1 REFMST
7 TQRAGF
13 ALMVGLL
20 GSCLSLPAQET
31 QGGIQG
37 TVKDASGGAVPN
49 ATIEIS
55 GPALFGTRKIQT
67 DSAGAYR
74 FWQLPPGDY
83 TSTASERGFAT
94 IKQPGI
100 HVLRKMLS
108 IMFPRAGVDHA
119 ANSAAVYRCS
129 DS

>member
-1 REFMST
+1 MST
-7 TQRAGF
+7 TQRAAF

-55 GPALFGTRKIQT
+55 DRRCLARAKFRPILLELTGFRSFLPVTTRLQSARAALRPSNNRASTRMWDVCPA
-67 DSAGAYR
+67 
-74 FWQLPPGDY
+74 
-83 TSTASERGFAT
+83 ST
-94 IKQPGI
+94 
-100 HVLRKMLS
+100 
-108 IMFPRAGVDHA
+108 
-119 ANSAAVYRCS
+119 
-129 DS
+129 